1 MCETTQLHSTH
12 MVFNSRSGHLR
23 TQKASKPMAAGG
35 PHWGSLHRSPGP
47 VAGPPP
53 KPHPRSRHFGLPA
66 SALGCEATEGL
77 QITVEPGPLRSLL
90 RHWLMCSER
99 ASSDTPSVAA
109 RRVASRTVHPR
120 AVTTPWIIRRSWCRG
135 DIVPRKLSTNMSAA
149 AAAPAAALPYS

>member
-1 MCETTQLHSTH
+1 

-35 PHWGSLHRSPGP
+35 PHWGSLHRSPVP

-53 KPHPRSRHFGLPA
+53 NPPRSRHLGLQA
-66 SALGCEATEGL
+66 SVLGCEATEGP

-149 AAAPAAALPYS
+149 AAAAAPAAALPYS